1 MITTVRPKTK
11 NNLFILSSN
20 SENDIS
26 KTFRKNM
33 TKMFMSNCLEFSMNT
48 SEIIE
53 VYDIE
58 DNDLTKY
65 SLNLAEN
72 SLHEDWKDEDDE
84 HWNSFLR

>member
-1 MITTVRPKTK
+1 MITTVQPKMK
-11 NNLFILSSN
+11 NNLFFLSSN
-20 SENDIS
+20 SEDDIS

-33 TKMFMSNCLEFSMNT
+33 TKLFTSNCFESSMNT

-53 VYDIE
+53 IYDIG